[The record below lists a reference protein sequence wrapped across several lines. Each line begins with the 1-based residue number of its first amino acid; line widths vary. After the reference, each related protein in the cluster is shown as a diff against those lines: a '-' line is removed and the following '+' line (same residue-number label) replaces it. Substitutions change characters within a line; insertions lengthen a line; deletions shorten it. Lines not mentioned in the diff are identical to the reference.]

1 MVELVEFLVKKLV
14 DDEDAVKV
22 SQEENE
28 NGEIIIH
35 VTVNESDMGKVIG
48 RNGKVASAIRTF
60 VKSVSSR
67 SHKKVFVKF
76 GE

>member
-28 NGEIIIH
+28 NGKIIIH

>member
-1 MVELVEFLVKKLV
+1 MKELVEFLVKKLV
-14 DDEDAVKV
+14 NDEESVKV
-22 SQEENE
+22 HEEEDE
-28 NGEIIIH
+28 NG
-35 VTVNESDMGKVIG
+35 VLTVYVSVNPDDMGKVIG
-48 RNGKVASAIRTF
+48 KNGKIASAIRTF

>member
-22 SQEENE
+22 SEEE
-28 NGEIIIH
+28 KGNGEIIIH
-35 VTVNESDMGKVIG
+35 VSVNEDDMGKVIG
-48 RNGKVASAIRTF
+48 KNGKIASAIRTF

>member
-22 SQEENE
+22 SEEENE

-35 VTVNESDMGKVIG
+35 VSVNENDMGKVIG
-48 RNGKVASAIRTF
+48 KNGKIASAIRTF

>member
-22 SQEENE
+22 SEEENE

-35 VTVNESDMGKVIG
+35 VSVNEDDMGKVIG
-48 RNGKVASAIRTF
+48 KNGKIASAIRTF

>member
-22 SQEENE
+22 SEEEKE

-35 VTVNESDMGKVIG
+35 VSVNEDDMGKVIG
-48 RNGKVASAIRTF
+48 KNGKIASAIRTF

>member
-1 MVELVEFLVKKLV
+1 MKELVEFLVKKLV
-14 DDEDAVKV
+14 NDEESVKV
-22 SQEENE
+22 REEDE
-28 NGEIIIH
+28 NG
-35 VTVNESDMGKVIG
+35 VLTVYVSVNPDDMGKVIG
-48 RNGKVASAIRTF
+48 KNGKIASAIRTF

>member
-48 RNGKVASAIRTF
+48 RNGKIASAIRTF

>member
-22 SQEENE
+22 SEEE
-28 NGEIIIH
+28 KGNGEIIIH
-35 VTVNESDMGKVIG
+35 FSVNEDDMGKVIG
-48 RNGKVASAIRTF
+48 KNGKIASAIRTF

>member
-1 MVELVEFLVKKLV
+1 MFFEKTSYLKV

-48 RNGKVASAIRTF
+48 RNGKIASAIRTF

>member
-14 DDEDAVKV
+14 NDEQAVAV
-22 SQEENE
+22 TQEENE
-28 NGEIIIH
+28 NGEITIH
-35 VTVNESDMGKVIG
+35 VSVNPNDMGKVIG
-48 RNGKVASAIRTF
+48 KNGKIASAIRTF

-67 SHKKVFVKF
+67 EHKKVFVKF

>member
-67 SHKKVFVKF
+67 SHKKVFIKF

>member
-14 DDEDAVKV
+14 NDEESVKV
-22 SQEENE
+22 RQEENE
-28 NGEIIIH
+28 DGSLTIF
-35 VTVNESDMGKVIG
+35 VSVNPDDMGKVIG
-48 RNGKVASAIRTF
+48 KNGKVASAIRTF